1 MPEFGIKTESFQSGH
16 GKKSTFSLGLLKR
29 HRDKLGAGNFFH
41 ESGEIRQVVNH
52 VSAAA
57 RDIAENDDL
66 QSQPLAE

>member
-1 MPEFGIKTESFQSGH
+1 MTESFQSGH
-16 GKKSTFSLGLLKR
+16 GKNSTFALSLLKR
-29 HRDKLGAGNFFH
+29 HRAELGAGSFFH

-57 RDIAENDDL
+57 RDIAENDDF